1 MNILQQAEPITILL
15 VEDNPGDSRL
25 IKEVFKD
32 GKVAN
37 TLIIAKDGIE
47 VLTILKD
54 SSKEFPDL
62 ILLDLNLP
70 RKRGLD
76 VLEEIKSDPELKR
89 IPVIVLTTSNDEKDI
104 LKSYDLHAS
113 AYLTKPV
120 DLNEFITVIRNLE
133 NFWLT
138 LVKYP
143 PKRKV

>member
-1 MNILQQAEPITILL
+1 MNVIQQAEPITILL

-37 TLIIAKDGIE
+37 TLITAKDGVE
-47 VLTILKD
+47 ALAILKD
-54 SSKEFPDL
+54 PSKELPDL

-76 VLEEIKSDPELKR
+76 VLEEIKSDPALKR
-89 IPVIVLTTSNDEKDI
+89 IPVIILTTSNDEKDI

-143 PKRKV
+143 PKRNV

>member
-1 MNILQQAEPITILL
+1 MNEVQKAEPITILL

-37 TLIIAKDGIE
+37 TLVVAKDGVEAI
-47 VLTILKD
+47 TILKD
-54 SSKEFPDL
+54 PVTEFPDL

-76 VLEEIKSDPELKR
+76 VLEEVKSDPDLKR

-143 PKRKV
+143 PKKKL

>member
-1 MNILQQAEPITILL
+1 MNEIQKAEPITILL

-37 TLIIAKDGIE
+37 TLVVAKDGVE
-47 VLTILKD
+47 ALTILKD
-54 SSKEFPDL
+54 PSAAFPDL

-70 RKRGLD
+70 RKKGLD
-76 VLEEIKSDPELKR
+76 VLEEVKSDPALKR

-143 PKRKV
+143 PKKKS

>member
-25 IKEVFKD
+25 IKEVFMD

>member
-1 MNILQQAEPITILL
+1 M
-15 VEDNPGDSRL
+15 
-25 IKEVFKD
+25 
-32 GKVAN
+32 
-37 TLIIAKDGIE
+37 
-47 VLTILKD
+47 
-54 SSKEFPDL
+54 
-62 ILLDLNLP
+62 
-70 RKRGLD
+70 
-76 VLEEIKSDPELKR
+76 LEEIKSDPELKR
-89 IPVIVLTTSNDEKDI
+89 IPVIILTTSNDEKDI

>member
-1 MNILQQAEPITILL
+1 MNVLQQAEPITILL

-37 TLIIAKDGIE
+37 SLIIAKDGIE
-47 VLTILKD
+47 ALTILKD

-70 RKRGLD
+70 RKKGLD

>member
-1 MNILQQAEPITILL
+1 MNVLQQAEPITILL

-47 VLTILKD
+47 ALSILKD
-54 SSKEFPDL
+54 SSREFPDL

-70 RKRGLD
+70 RKKGLD
-76 VLEEIKSDPELKR
+76 VLDEVKSDPNLKR
-89 IPVIVLTTSNDEKDI
+89 IPVIILTTSNDEKDI

-143 PKRKV
+143 PKKKI

>member
-1 MNILQQAEPITILL
+1 MNVLQQAEPITILL

-37 TLIIAKDGIE
+37 SLIIAKDGIE
-47 VLTILKD
+47 ALTILKD

-70 RKRGLD
+70 RKKGFD

>member
-47 VLTILKD
+47 ALTILKD

>member
-1 MNILQQAEPITILL
+1 MNVLQQAEPITILL

-37 TLIIAKDGIE
+37 SLIIAKDGIE
-47 VLTILKD
+47 ALTILKD

-70 RKRGLD
+70 RKKGLD
-76 VLEEIKSDPELKR
+76 VLEEVKSDPNLKR
-89 IPVIVLTTSNDEKDI
+89 IPVIVLTTSNDERDI

-143 PKRKV
+143 PKKKI

>member
-1 MNILQQAEPITILL
+1 MNVLQQAEPITILL

-37 TLIIAKDGIE
+37 SLIIAKDGIE
-47 VLTILKD
+47 ALTILKD
-54 SSKEFPDL
+54 PSKVFPDL

-70 RKRGLD
+70 RKKGLD
-76 VLEEIKSDPELKR
+76 VLEEVKSDPNLKR
-89 IPVIVLTTSNDEKDI
+89 IPVIVLTTSNDERDI

-143 PKRKV
+143 PKKKI

>member
-1 MNILQQAEPITILL
+1 MNEVHHAEPITILL

-37 TLIIAKDGIE
+37 SLIIAKDGVE
-47 VLTILKD
+47 ALALLND
-54 SSKEFPDL
+54 PARALPDL

-76 VLEEIKSDPELKR
+76 VLDEIKSDPVLKL

-104 LKSYDLHAS
+104 LRSYDLHAS

-120 DLNEFITVIRNLE
+120 DLHEFITVIRNLE